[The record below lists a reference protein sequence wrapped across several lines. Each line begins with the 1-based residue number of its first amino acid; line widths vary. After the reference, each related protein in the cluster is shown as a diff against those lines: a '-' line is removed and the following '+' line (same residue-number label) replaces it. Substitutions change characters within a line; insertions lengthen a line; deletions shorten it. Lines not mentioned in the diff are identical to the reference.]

1 MAKSPRNQDVSTI
14 DSNDPVTAVS
24 TFDAKKEVI
33 SNPSA
38 SNDELDSILLQQ
50 ERDQAE
56 DVQNTE
62 PSREEAHDSSKSFDS
77 WLVKSDSD
85 VSIFEDKEQSD
96 DDQAEVPSTETSEQP
111 GDDIPQLEMPAEK
124 ESIENGAESVQSTK
138 EKQDLRSENAEHESV
153 EDKHITSVESPECIN
168 QEEHSIAAPTDDEIR
183 NLVTSLRD
191 SDVLSKAD
199 ESIKAL
205 DMALDSRV
213 VTEKSARNHTAEKIV
228 ESDGVAIIIDA
239 MEKWQQQSVEVVD
252 VGTCLL
258 VALTQVVP
266 GACHSIAQTGLGGIV
281 ETAKQ
286 HPENYFMHGNV
297 LALLINLSTVD
308 DETTKQEVSSD
319 QYIDHVMKTMQAWPD
334 KPYIQKCGA
343 GYFVRINDIKAALRD
358 RNEGSVSGDC
368 ASVMLPYSSESNIV
382 GDVVQDSEKQEG
394 QDNKLEQEKPQE
406 TDMEPSEANA
416 TVSAA
421 LAVQPTKDKMNNEM
435 EQERPQEAELEP
447 SEAKTTVPAPLAV
460 QPTEDDITAMLRS
473 LRDSRN
479 AEEAKASIKALVRST
494 DSRVIKSAKVRK
506 SVTAKIV
513 RQGGVAAIIV
523 ALEKWHEKSE
533 DFSYHALT
541 LLVSISKFVAKSRK
555 SIATIGCKTVL
566 DMAKSYQDD
575 YFMRG
580 NILALLQ
587 NLSNEKD
594 ESTKQEVAADEYI
607 DCVVE
612 TMKKWPDDSYI
623 QSCGCDYFARIGK
636 MEGMTA
642 RLCAKRIGSLM
653 GEVLDNFHEVDDNV
667 YGRAR
672 NVMNVIHVGCN

>member
-1 MAKSPRNQDVSTI
+1 MTKSSRNLDVFTV
-14 DSNDPVTAVS
+14 DSNDPVSAFS
-24 TFDAKKEVI
+24 TFDARKEVI

-38 SNDELDSILLQQ
+38 SNDELESTLSQQ

-56 DVQNTE
+56 DVQNNNE
-62 PSREEAHDSSKSFDS
+62 PSRDEAHDSDNSFDS
-77 WLVKSDSD
+77 WMDKSDSD
-85 VSIFEDKEQSD
+85 ASIFEDKEQSAD
-96 DDQAEVPSTETSEQP
+96 VQAEVPSTETSEQP
-111 GDDIPQLEMPAEK
+111 GDDTLELEEDADYLVEEGKLEMPAEK
-124 ESIENGAESVQSTK
+124 ESIEHDT
-138 EKQDLRSENAEHESV
+138 EKQDSRSESSRHESV
-153 EDKHITSVESPECIN
+153 EEKHVTSIESSECIK
-168 QEEHSIAAPTDDEIR
+168 QEEHSIAAPTDDQIR

-191 SDVLSKAD
+191 SDSLSKAD

-228 ESDGVAIIIDA
+228 ELDGVAIIINA

-266 GACHSIAQTGLGGIV
+266 GACQYISQTGLGDII
-281 ETAKQ
+281 EIANQ

-308 DETTKQEVSSD
+308 DETTKQQVSSD
-319 QYIDHVMKTMQAWPD
+319 QYIDHVIKTMQDWPD

-343 GYFVRINDIKAALRD
+343 GYFVRLNEIKAALRE
-358 RNEGSVSGDC
+358 RKGGSVSEDC
-368 ASVMLPYSSESNIV
+368 ASVMLPYSSESNNE

-394 QDNKLEQEKPQE
+394 HDIEMEQEKPQE
-406 TDMEPSEANA
+406 TDMDPSEANA

-421 LAVQPTKDKMNNEM
+421 LAVPPTG
-435 EQERPQEAELEP
+435 
-447 SEAKTTVPAPLAV
+447 
-460 QPTEDDITAMLRS
+460 DDINAMLRS

-479 AEEAKASIKALVRST
+479 AEEAEASIKALVRST
-494 DSRVIKSAKVRK
+494 DSRVMKSAKVRK
-506 SVTAKIV
+506 SVTTKIV
-513 RQGGVAAIIV
+513 RQGGVATIIV

-533 DFSYHALT
+533 DFSYYALT

-555 SIATIGCKTVL
+555 SIATLGCKTVL
-566 DMAKSYQDD
+566 DTAKSYQDD

-580 NILALLQ
+580 NILALLH
-587 NLSNEKD
+587 NLSYEKD
-594 ESTKQEVAADEYI
+594 KSTKQEIAADEYI

-642 RLCAKRIGSLM
+642 LLCAKRIGSLM

-672 NVMNVIHVGCN
+672 NVLDMIHVGCN